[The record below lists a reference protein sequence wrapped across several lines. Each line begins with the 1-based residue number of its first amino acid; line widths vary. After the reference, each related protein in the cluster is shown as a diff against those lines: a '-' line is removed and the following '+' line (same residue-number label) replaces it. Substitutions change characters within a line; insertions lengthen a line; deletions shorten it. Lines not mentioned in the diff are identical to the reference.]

1 MPRLISTATNESGDP
16 VRFNFKVRGQYRPV
30 HGEVSAIAT
39 AVVEGRAAP
48 DLDWVGLHTFTS
60 TGVENVLVMRMMRV
74 TVTNN
79 TGQVEVE
86 LDA

>member
-1 MPRLISTATNESGDP
+1 MPRLISTATNESGTP

-30 HGEVSAIAT
+30 HGAISAVAT
-39 AVVEGRAAP
+39 AVVEGRAAA
-48 DLDWVGLHTFTS
+48 DLDWVALHTFTS